1 MFKDR
6 LHAGRELAKKL
17 RGYRGRDVI
26 VLAIPRGGVPV
37 AYSIALEL
45 NAVLDVIVPRK
56 IPIPW
61 NPEAGFGAVTV
72 DGEIVLNKDL
82 VSRIG
87 LEDDEIKELA
97 GPVIEEIKRRIRI
110 YRGDKKFLDL
120 GGETVIIVDDGLA
133 SGYTMLSAIKSVRR
147 ETPKE
152 LVVAVPVGPLS
163 SVKLIEPLVDDLVC
177 LVVEDA
183 FSFAVASFYDEF
195 PDLSDDEVIQY
206 LTLVKLKK

>member
-17 RGYRGRDVI
+17 REYRGRDVI

-45 NAVLDVIVPRK
+45 DAVLDVIVPRK

-82 VSRIG
+82 VDRIG

-147 ETPKE
+147 RNPEG
-152 LVVAVPVGPLS
+152 L
-163 SVKLIEPLVDDLVC
+163 
-177 LVVEDA
+177 
-183 FSFAVASFYDEF
+183 
-195 PDLSDDEVIQY
+195 
-206 LTLVKLKK
+206 

>member
-6 LHAGRELAKKL
+6 LHAGRELAEKL
-17 RGYRGRDVI
+17 RGYKGRDVI

-37 AYSIALEL
+37 AYPIAVEL
-45 NAVLDVIVPRK
+45 DAILDVIVPRK

-82 VSRIG
+82 VDRIG

-97 GPVIEEIKRRIRI
+97 GPVIEEIKRRTWI
-110 YRGDKKFLDL
+110 YRGDKKFPDLD
-120 GGETVIIVDDGLA
+120 GETVIIVDDGLA
-133 SGYTMLSAIKSVRR
+133 SGYTMLSAIKYVRR
-147 ETPKE
+147 ETPRE
-152 LVVAVPVGPLS
+152 LVVAVPVSPLS
-163 SVKLIEPLVDDLVC
+163 SVNLIKPLVDDFVC
-177 LVVEDA
+177 LVVEDT

-195 PDLSDDEVIQY
+195 PDLSDDKVIQY
-206 LTLVKLKK
+206 LTLAELKK

>member
-17 RGYRGRDVI
+17 REYRGRDVI

-45 NAVLDVIVPRK
+45 DAVLDVIVPRK

-82 VSRIG
+82 VDRIG

-147 ETPKE
+147 RNPEG
-152 LVVAVPVGPLS
+152 LVVAVPVSPLS
-163 SVKLIEPLVDDLVC
+163 SVNLIEPLVDDFVC

-195 PDLSDDEVIQY
+195 PDLGDDEVIQY
-206 LTLVKLKK
+206 LTLAKLKK